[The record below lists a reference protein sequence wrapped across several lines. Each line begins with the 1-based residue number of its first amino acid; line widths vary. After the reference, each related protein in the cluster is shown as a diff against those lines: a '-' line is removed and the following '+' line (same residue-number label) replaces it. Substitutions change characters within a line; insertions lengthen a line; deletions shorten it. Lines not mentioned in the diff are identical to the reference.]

1 MYDFICKHKK
11 CLQFLLVLKNWKE
24 GKILNEVIYE
34 SIRRVA

>member
-1 MYDFICKHKK
+1 MLTIFIS
-11 CLQFLLVLKNWKE
+11 LKDWKE